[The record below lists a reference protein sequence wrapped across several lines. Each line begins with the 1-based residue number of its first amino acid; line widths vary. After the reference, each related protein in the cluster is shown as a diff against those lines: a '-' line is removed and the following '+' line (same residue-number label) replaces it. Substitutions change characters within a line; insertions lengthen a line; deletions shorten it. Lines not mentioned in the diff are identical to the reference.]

1 MWSGRVNVSPTEGGA
16 VKLTEL
22 ILELHTIMLE
32 KGNLTVYTTDDLGVV
47 LDPRVSVCEGGCATY
62 PYPGVYLN

>member
-1 MWSGRVNVSPTEGGA
+1 M
-16 VKLTEL
+16 KLTEL

>member
-1 MWSGRVNVSPTEGGA
+1 M
-16 VKLTEL
+16 KLTEL

-32 KGNLTVYTTDDLGVV
+32 KGNLTVYTYDYVEG
-47 LDPRVSVCEGGCATY
+47 SVDEPSPQLSEGGTATH

>member
-1 MWSGRVNVSPTEGGA
+1 MTLS
-16 VKLTEL
+16 EL

-32 KGNLTVYTTDDLGVV
+32 KGNLTVYTQDHFEGTVDD
-47 LDPRVSVCEGGCATY
+47 PTVSVAEGGTPLY